1 MKETDIKVP
10 IPQKLT
16 LTIPEAA
23 AYSNI
28 GVNKISQMLRKPD
41 CSFVLFERNG
51 WSKGGS
57 LKNSSTSI
65 QSSDVPGGIINGVLL
80 EEPGRQRTRSK
91 RGVLV

>member
-41 CSFVLFERNG
+41 CSFVLFVGTKRLVKRREF
-51 WSKGGS
+51 
-57 LKNSSTSI
+57 
-65 QSSDVPGGIINGVLL
+65 
-80 EEPGRQRTRSK
+80 EEFIHGHS
-91 RGVLV
+91 VI

>member
-41 CSFVLFERNG
+41 CSFVLFVGTKRLVKRREF
-51 WSKGGS
+51 
-57 LKNSSTSI
+57 
-65 QSSDVPGGIINGVLL
+65 
-80 EEPGRQRTRSK
+80 EEFIHEHS
-91 RGVLV
+91 VI

>member
-28 GVNKISQMLRKPD
+28 GVNKISQMLREPG
-41 CSFVLFERNG
+41 CPFVLFVGTKRLVKRQEFEKFIHER
-51 WSKGGS
+51 SV
-57 LKNSSTSI
+57 I
-65 QSSDVPGGIINGVLL
+65 
-80 EEPGRQRTRSK
+80 
-91 RGVLV
+91 